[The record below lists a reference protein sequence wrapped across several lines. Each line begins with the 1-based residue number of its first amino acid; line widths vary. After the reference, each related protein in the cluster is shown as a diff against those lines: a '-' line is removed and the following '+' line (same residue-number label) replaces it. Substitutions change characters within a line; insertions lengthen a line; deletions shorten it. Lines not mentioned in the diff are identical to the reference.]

1 MVYHES
7 FADFKLKT
15 MNITK
20 QNGHNTALN
29 QTKEDM
35 MSEQDQLPADDNV
48 QNLKLWDETVVG
60 GEANKTNIVNNRQN
74 RIRSKIMH
82 NIWNKNR
89 NIVKSINQ
97 DRPKQES

>member
-20 QNGHNTALN
+20 QNGYNTTLN
-29 QTKEDM
+29 QSKEDIL
-35 MSEQDQLPADDNV
+35 SEKDQLPADAEE
-48 QNLKLWDETVVG
+48 QNLKLWDETVVS
-60 GEANKTNIVNNRQN
+60 GEANRTNIINNRQN

-89 NIVKSINQ
+89 NIVKNFN
-97 DRPKQES
+97 

>member
-1 MVYHES
+1 M
-7 FADFKLKT
+7 
-15 MNITK
+15 
-20 QNGHNTALN
+20 
-29 QTKEDM
+29 
-35 MSEQDQLPADDNV
+35 PADDDV